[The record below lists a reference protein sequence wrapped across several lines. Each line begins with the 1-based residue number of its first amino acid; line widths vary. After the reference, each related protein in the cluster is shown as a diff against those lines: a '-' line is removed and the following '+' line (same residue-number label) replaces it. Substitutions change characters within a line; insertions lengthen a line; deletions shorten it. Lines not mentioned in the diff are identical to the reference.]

1 MWLWDPPAG
10 YARTEQWNARPGHG
24 FQCQG
29 LNEAGYVDG
38 QNATIEYRWAEG
50 HYDRLP
56 ALAADLVQQ
65 KEQGTNGPLVPND
78 PAAACH
84 SPVNQRQLSSQ
95 KKVGCHNKPT
105 QKLTR
110 RKAAQAV
117 ARYCTSKPRT
127 QIIAVL
133 KRHPLFFAK
142 SWWRESVA
150 RTRKTVICAGRALA
164 DYTNE
169 QAVSAIS
176 RTNACRNRIDE
187 LRRRSH
193 LIDIG

>member
-1 MWLWDPPAG
+1 M
-10 YARTEQWNARPGHG
+10 
-24 FQCQG
+24 
-29 LNEAGYVDG
+29 
-38 QNATIEYRWAEG
+38 
-50 HYDRLP
+50 
-56 ALAADLVQQ
+56 
-65 KEQGTNGPLVPND
+65 
-78 PAAACH
+78 
-84 SPVNQRQLSSQ
+84 
-95 KKVGCHNKPT
+95 
-105 QKLTR
+105 
-110 RKAAQAV
+110 
-117 ARYCTSKPRT
+117 
-127 QIIAVL
+127 L
-133 KRHPLFFAK
+133 KRYPLFFAK

>member
-133 KRHPLFFAK
+133 KRYPLFF
-142 SWWRESVA
+142 REELVA
-150 RTRKTVICAGRALA
+150 GKRRPDPKNG
-164 DYTNE
+164 D
-169 QAVSAIS
+169 
-176 RTNACRNRIDE
+176 
-187 LRRRSH
+187 LRRSG
-193 LIDIG
+193 IGRLEPISKLFEE

>member
-65 KEQGTNGPLVPND
+65 KVTVIAATST
-78 PAAACH
+78 PAAHAPNSACCGDRELRYAV
-84 SPVNQRQLSSQ
+84 SP
-95 KKVGCHNKPT
+95 GAT
-105 QKLTR
+105 TR
-110 RKAAQAV
+110 R
-117 ARYCTSKPRT
+117 
-127 QIIAVL
+127 
-133 KRHPLFFAK
+133 RH
-142 SWWRESVA
+142 
-150 RTRKTVICAGRALA
+150 
-164 DYTNE
+164 Y
-169 QAVSAIS
+169 S
-176 RTNACRNRIDE
+176 R
-187 LRRRSH
+187 
-193 LIDIG
+193 